1 MDNTVVTFL
10 MSTIT
15 GIVTFII
22 GQKRARKE
30 VEGLALNNIERSLD
44 IYNKIIDD
52 LRGQVSDLLEKVNLL
67 EDKIDQLKEENKI
80 LKDMLEKHDK
90 RRTRSTNA
98 STKSK

>member
-52 LRGQVSDLLEKVNLL
+52 LRGQVSDLLDKVNEL
-67 EDKIDQLKEENKI
+67 ETKIDQLKEENQI

-90 RRTRSTNA
+90 RRTKSNA